1 MIRHL
6 LASALL
12 AGGACVYG
20 APTKNVLVVFADE
33 PGMPAVAQFTNSLR
47 NTLKAPEPAA
57 VSIYTEY
64 LDLGRIG
71 GSAYGRSAARWYDE
85 KYSGIHLDAIV
96 AGSHPAL
103 AFLLAHR
110 DALWSKVPIVFTAVA
125 PSQLDTHRLPPEVTG
140 VYTATEFDETLEIG
154 LRLFPRTRLVAVVSG
169 SSQRDRNMREMSVP
183 LREKYK
189 GRLEWEELSGL
200 TTDELRRRLAALP
213 QGCIVLWNTVNADAA
228 GRTFVPREALALLAP
243 ASSAPIFAPFGTY
256 LGAGIVGGSLMD
268 LGRIGE
274 ETARMVLEV
283 LRRGS
288 ASQVPPITSRGRSV
302 KFDWRQLQK
311 WRIPESALPL
321 GSEVQFRV
329 PSYWEDHKAVLLGSV
344 AFGLAETTLIVVLLI
359 ERRRRSSS
367 ERALHLLSGRLIT
380 AQEDERR
387 RIAREL
393 HDDVNQRLALLS
405 IELDQLRDDDRSA
418 GIRPRLQRLSAKTA
432 DLSVEVHN
440 LSRELHPFK
449 LEHLGLVPAVR
460 DFCRELESRHEIQV
474 EFNAGDVPEDLSSEM
489 AICLYRVLQ
498 EALRNVVTHSGARH
512 AAVTIKRENG
522 RVLLKVADKGA
533 GFDPDPL
540 LLGKGLGL
548 IAMRERLGLVQ
559 GEIVVRSAPGI
570 GTEIVASVPVPKTLP
585 AGPAV

>member
-12 AGGACVYG
+12 AGGVCAYG
-20 APTKNVLVVFADE
+20 AATKNVLVVFADE

-57 VSIYTEY
+57 VAIYTEY

-71 GSAYGRSAARWYDE
+71 GTAYGRSAAHWYEE

-140 VYTATEFDETLEIG
+140 IYTATEFDETLEIG

-169 SSQRDRNMREMSVP
+169 SSQRDRNLREMSVP

-189 GRLEWEELSGL
+189 GRLEWEDLSGL
-200 TTDELRRRLAALP
+200 STEELRHRLGALP
-213 QGCIVLWNTVNADAA
+213 DGCIVLWNTINSDAA

-274 ETARMVLEV
+274 ETAGMVLEV

-302 KFDWRQLQK
+302 KFDGRQLQR
-311 WRIPESALPL
+311 WGISEAALPP

-329 PSYWEDHKAVLLGSV
+329 PSFWEDHKSVLLGSAV
-344 AFGLAETTLIVVLLI
+344 FGLVETTLIIILLI
-359 ERRRRSSS
+359 ERRRRSAS
-367 ERALHLLSGRLIT
+367 ERALRQLSGKLIT

-405 IELDQLRDDDRSA
+405 IELDQLREDDRSA
-418 GIRPRLQRLSAKTA
+418 AVRPRLQQLSAKTA

-460 DFCRELESRHEIQV
+460 DFCREVESRHEIQV
-474 EFNAGDVPEDLSSEM
+474 EFNAGVLPEGLSSDT

-498 EALRNVVTHSGARH
+498 EALRNVVTHSRARH
-512 AAVTIKRENG
+512 ATVTIERQN
-522 RVLLKVADKGA
+522 RRLLLKVADKGV
-533 GFDPDPL
+533 GFEAEPL
-540 LLGKGLGL
+540 PLGTGLGL

-559 GEIVVRSAPGI
+559 GEMLVRSTPGT
-570 GTEIVASVPVPKTLP
+570 GTEIVASVPVPKPLLGGTL
-585 AGPAV
+585 V